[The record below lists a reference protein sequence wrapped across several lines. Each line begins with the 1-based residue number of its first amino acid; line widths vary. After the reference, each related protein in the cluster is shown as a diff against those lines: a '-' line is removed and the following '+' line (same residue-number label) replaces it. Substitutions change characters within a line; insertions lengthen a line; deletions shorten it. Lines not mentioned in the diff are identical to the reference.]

1 MRMDRFTAFVAGS
14 GRIAPRP
21 FALKAAIVYVVSFLS
36 QFLLAAPVMAHASVV
51 PFLLVQIAVAWSWY
65 ALHVRRLRDAGRPVG
80 PALAFTLLYL
90 LAIVLLLLATLATND
105 SASGGEGAPF
115 AAVAQIFLLLFL
127 IGTVL
132 GDPTLGMFGYVMLAV
147 LVLVMLPIVMALAF
161 TVWAGTRPTAT
172 TPP

>member
-1 MRMDRFTAFVAGS
+1 MDRFTAFVAGS

-21 FALKAAIVYVVSFLS
+21 FALQAAIVYVVSFLS
-36 QFLLAAPVMAHASVV
+36 QFLLAAPVMAHASVF
-51 PFLLVQIAVAWSWY
+51 PFLIVQIAVAWSWY
-65 ALHVRRLRDAGRPVG
+65 ALHVRRLRDAARPAA

-105 SASGGEGAPF
+105 AASGRGAEGAPF
-115 AAVAQIFLLLFL
+115 ASVVQIFLLLFL

-132 GDPTLGMFGYVMLAV
+132 GDPNLGMFGYVMLAV
-147 LVLVMLPIVMALAF
+147 LALVMLPIVMALAF
-161 TVWAGTRPTAT
+161 TVWAGTRPTAS

>member
-1 MRMDRFTAFVAGS
+1 MDRFTAFVAGS

-21 FALKAAIVYVVSFLS
+21 FALKVVVVYVVSFLS
-36 QFLLAAPVMAHASVV
+36 QFLLAAPVMAHANVV
-51 PFLLVQIAVAWSWY
+51 PFLVVQIAVAWSWY

-90 LAIVLLLLATLATND
+90 LAIVLLLLATLAIND
-105 SASGGEGAPF
+105 SASGAEATPA
-115 AAVAQIFLLLFL
+115 AAVVQIFLLLFL

-132 GDPTLGMFGYVMLAV
+132 GDPNPGMFGYVILAV
-147 LVLVMLPIVMALAF
+147 LALVMLPIVMVLAF
-161 TVWAGTRPTAT
+161 TMWAGTRPTAS

>member
-1 MRMDRFTAFVAGS
+1 MNKLTAFVAGS

-21 FALKAAIVYVVSFLS
+21 FALKVTVVYAVSFLS

-51 PFLLVQIAVAWSWY
+51 PFLVVQIAIAWTWY
-65 ALHVRRLRDAGRPVG
+65 ALHVRRLRDAGRPG
-80 PALAFTLLYL
+80 GSALALTLLYL

-115 AAVAQIFLLLFL
+115 AAVVQIFLLLFL

-132 GDPTLGMFGYVMLAV
+132 GDPALGMFGYVMLAV
-147 LVLVMLPIVMALAF
+147 LALVMLPIVMALAF
-161 TVWAGTRPTAT
+161 TVWAGTRPTAS